1 MADRLRGL
9 LPPVPV
15 SGPQGA
21 GSLAPR
27 AESSAAAVLGGAW
40 VGDGSRRFLVVEK
53 RYEASHHHG
62 RMPVAGILP
71 QSGGAWPGFAVLPGA
86 PPESDAAPLL
96 FLDLET
102 TGLAGGAGTYAFLV
116 GCAWFES
123 EAFVVR
129 QFLLSAFTAE
139 AVLLGAVE
147 HLASRFGGLVTYNG
161 KSFDVPLLENRLA
174 LHRMPGR
181 LPDLPHVDLLHPA
194 RRLWSDP
201 SGEGGGCRLVALES
215 THCGHDR
222 VGDVPG
228 FEIPARYFD
237 FVRTGDAAPLAA
249 VLEHNRLDLLTL
261 AAITAHASG
270 LLASGA
276 RSGSAREQL
285 GVGRLLES
293 AGCVAEATACFARA
307 AEGAGDNSVVRAE
320 SLRRLAMALRRARQF
335 GDAADAWQ
343 ALLESP
349 GCPPAYAAE
358 AAEALAVHHEHRR
371 RDPAR
376 AREFAVR
383 SLRHGTGERGRA
395 SLEYRL
401 ARLNRKLGPAD
412 AGTLE
417 W

>member
-1 MADRLRGL
+1 M
-9 LPPVPV
+9 PPVPA
-15 SGPQGA
+15 GA
-21 GSLAPR
+21 PGTRVEPAARIEPDGGGGR
-27 AESSAAAVLGGAW
+27 AASVLGGEWA
-40 VGDGSRRFLVVEK
+40 GEGSRRFLLVER
-53 RYEASHHHG
+53 RYTASHQHG
-62 RMPVAGILP
+62 RVAVGGILP
-71 QSGGAWPGFAVLPGA
+71 LADGAWPGFSALPGA
-86 PPESDAAPLL
+86 PSTAGGAPLL

-116 GCAWFES
+116 GCAWFER

-129 QFLLSAFTAE
+129 QFMLTAFTAE
-139 AVLLGAVE
+139 AALLGAVE
-147 HLASRFGGLVTYNG
+147 QLASRFGSLVTYNG

-201 SGEGGGCRLVALES
+201 AGSPGGCRLVALES
-215 THCGHDR
+215 THCGYER

-228 FEIPARYFD
+228 FEIPGRYFD
-237 FVRTGDAAPLAA
+237 FVRTGVAEPLAA

-261 AAITAHASG
+261 AAMTAHVSG
-270 LLASGA
+270 LLASCA
-276 RSGSAREQL
+276 QSGTAQEQL

-293 AGCVAEATACFARA
+293 GGRVDEATACFARA
-307 AEGAGDNSVVRAE
+307 ADLAE
-320 SLRRLAMALRRARQF
+320 RGSLIRVEALRRLALALRRARQF
-335 GDAADAWQ
+335 ADAADVWQ
-343 ALLESP
+343 SLLESP
-349 GCPPAYAAE
+349 GCPAPYAAE

-383 SLRHGTGERGRA
+383 SLRHGTGERSRA
-395 SLEYRL
+395 SAEYRL
-401 ARLNRKLGPAD
+401 ARLERKLGGAER
-412 AGTLE
+412 GTLE

>member
-1 MADRLRGL
+1 MDAAGRRA
-9 LPPVPV
+9 VPA
-15 SGPQGA
+15 SN
-21 GSLAPR
+21 
-27 AESSAAAVLGGAW
+27 AAAVLDGAW
-40 VGDGSRRFLVVEK
+40 VGEGSRRFLVVE
-53 RYEASHHHG
+53 RLYEATHRHG
-62 RMPVAGILP
+62 RVPVAGILP
-71 QSGGAWPGFAVLPGA
+71 QAGGAWPGFTVLPGA
-86 PPESDAAPLL
+86 PADPDAAPLL

-116 GCAWFES
+116 GCAWFER

-147 HLASRFGGLVTYNG
+147 QLASRFGGLVTYNG

-228 FEIPARYFD
+228 FEIPGRYFD

-261 AAITAHASG
+261 AAMTAQASA

-276 RSGSAREQL
+276 RGRSPREQL
-285 GVGRLLES
+285 GAGRLLES
-293 AGCVAEATACFARA
+293 AGRVEEAIACFAGAATRA
-307 AEGAGDNSVVRAE
+307 GGGGVVRAE
-320 SLRRLAMALRRARQF
+320 SLRRLALALRRRRQF
-335 GDAADAWQ
+335 DGAAEAWQ

-383 SLRHGTGERGRA
+383 SIRHGVGARGRT
-395 SLEYRL
+395 SLEHRL
-401 ARLNRKLGPAD
+401 ARLNRKLGSAD